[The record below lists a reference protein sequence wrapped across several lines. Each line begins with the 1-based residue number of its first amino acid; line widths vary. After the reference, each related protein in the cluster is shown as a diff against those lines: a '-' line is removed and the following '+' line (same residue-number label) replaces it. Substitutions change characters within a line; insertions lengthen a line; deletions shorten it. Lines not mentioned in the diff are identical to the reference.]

1 VKLLF
6 AAGIFF
12 CGLLSFLN
20 NANAELVRVRIKADQ
35 ADVSISGQALRFH
48 GYQEIVRPV
57 AIPRDQQ
64 IKVRTLI
71 KDQKKVWA
79 VQVNNQ
85 EREIIVAE
93 NYLLLRGEGLRIDGQ
108 SLPNQVILSHSTQ
121 SKIDVVGV
129 VPLDDYIVG
138 VISSEMPLSW
148 PIESLKAQAVASRS
162 YALSV
167 MRERRNKPY
176 HLESSV
182 LDQVFRHVMT
192 EDESD
197 EKIQKAKLAVRE
209 TAGIELFTKGGH
221 LLKAFYHADCG
232 GKTTTAKS
240 VWSAGVNTGVAQDA
254 SCPTSPKAAWTLQL
268 SKEELN
274 QRVKKY
280 LHTNVPNAVSRIE
293 ILRQGVGER
302 VSKVTLAFNDG
313 AEKSL
318 DSNEFRKMVGFQD
331 LRSTLFDLETKDST
345 YVFKGKG
352 FGHGVGLCQWGSR
365 ALGLQGKNFKQILQH
380 YYPLAEVRL
389 ASSVAQN
396 GTN

>member
-1 VKLLF
+1 
-6 AAGIFF
+6 
-12 CGLLSFLN
+12 
-20 NANAELVRVRIKADQ
+20 
-35 ADVSISGQALRFH
+35 
-48 GYQEIVRPV
+48 
-57 AIPRDQQ
+57 
-64 IKVRTLI
+64 
-71 KDQKKVWA
+71 
-79 VQVNNQ
+79 
-85 EREIIVAE
+85 
-93 NYLLLRGEGLRIDGQ
+93 
-108 SLPNQVILSHSTQ
+108 
-121 SKIDVVGV
+121 
-129 VPLDDYIVG
+129 
-138 VISSEMPLSW
+138 
-148 PIESLKAQAVASRS
+148 
-162 YALSV
+162 
-167 MRERRNKPY
+167 
-176 HLESSV
+176 
-182 LDQVFRHVMT
+182 
-192 EDESD
+192 
-197 EKIQKAKLAVRE
+197 
-209 TAGIELFTKGGH
+209 
-221 LLKAFYHADCG
+221 
-232 GKTTTAKS
+232 
-240 VWSAGVNTGVAQDA
+240 
-254 SCPTSPKAAWTLQL
+254 L

-280 LHTNVPNAVSRIE
+280 LHTNVPNAISRIE